1 MIHTKLNTD
10 KQARSALLKKGGA
23 GGFAKHT
30 LFSKKGCPVGA
41 AHTVITLVWASHRRK
56 KWSRSC
62 RRSLSLNTA
71 ASSAG
76 LTAPRINKMLCGGHR
91 VCHFAGGQR
100 ICVWPICSSRAGVE
114 LRREQPMGTRPK
126 TMMVGKGRFRRP
138 CSALQRSEPRKK
150 FSLKDRNGGW
160 GQSRA
165 AAPLDLPEGEGTRCR
180 VPSPRYQVGAFSMG
194 FSKAVHGA
202 VHALAVWAG
211 RWSGGRRSLW
221 ERPW

>member
-1 MIHTKLNTD
+1 MTNRLCTQYYKGFTAICQGMEQILYRTSGTRSAVFCRLRYLARLGGRGLIHTKLNTD

-138 CSALQRSEPRKK
+138 CSALQRSEP
-150 FSLKDRNGGW
+150 
-160 GQSRA
+160 
-165 AAPLDLPEGEGTRCR
+165 
-180 VPSPRYQVGAFSMG
+180 SP
-194 FSKAVHGA
+194 
-202 VHALAVWAG
+202 
-211 RWSGGRRSLW
+211 
-221 ERPW
+221 